1 MARSVLSRR
10 LASISEEVS
19 WLRYLGWFFD
29 GPVILAFWGVC
40 GLLPPAAAS
49 RLGAALVGFLGPRS
63 HKQKHVLANLAT
75 ALRDTPEQER
85 RRIAKRIWRGLGMVM
100 AEYPHMARIA
110 HERMRIEMT
119 PAAAAVFASGKRAIF
134 VTAHV
139 GNWEISAHAL
149 MSSGARLAA
158 IYSPLSNPLVDWA
171 MRRYRGV
178 FPCEYMPKDNAMRT
192 WLRKGEDGP
201 SLALM
206 VDQRGEGGDM
216 LPFFGEPC
224 ETVTTPAR
232 LAARYGVPLVPFR
245 VTREGDAR
253 YTVRFED
260 PVPRPAEGD
269 AALGMMAALTARFE
283 AWIVERPHE
292 WMCTKRRWPKP
303 GKSKRERQE
312 EAKAKAAEDA
322 AARAAAGDAARDVP
336 R

>member
-29 GPVILAFWGVC
+29 GPIILAFWGLC
-40 GLLPPAAAS
+40 GLLSPPAAS

-75 ALRDTPEQER
+75 ALRDTPEPER

-100 AEYPHMARIA
+100 AEYPHMKRIA
-110 HERMRIEMT
+110 YERMRIDMDPE
-119 PAAAAVFASGKRAIF
+119 AAAVFASGRRAIF

-149 MSSGARLAA
+149 VSSGARLSA
-158 IYSPLSNPLVDWA
+158 IYSPVSNPLVDWA

-178 FPCEYMPKDNAMRT
+178 FPCEYMPKENAMRT
-192 WLRKGEDGP
+192 WLRKGERGP

-216 LPFFGEPC
+216 LPFFGEVC

-232 LAARYGVPLVPFR
+232 LAARYDVPLVPFR
-245 VTREGDAR
+245 VVREGDASYR
-253 YTVRFED
+253 VHFEA
-260 PVPRPAEGD
+260 PVPKPAEGD
-269 AALGMMAALTARFE
+269 AALAMMQGLTARFE
-283 AWIVERPHE
+283 AWIVERPYE
-292 WMCTKRRWPKP
+292 WMCTKRRWPKHRGAP
-303 GKSKRERQE
+303 PPVPASASAGT
-312 EAKAKAAEDA
+312 A
-322 AARAAAGDAARDVP
+322 AAPDATGGPA
-336 R
+336 